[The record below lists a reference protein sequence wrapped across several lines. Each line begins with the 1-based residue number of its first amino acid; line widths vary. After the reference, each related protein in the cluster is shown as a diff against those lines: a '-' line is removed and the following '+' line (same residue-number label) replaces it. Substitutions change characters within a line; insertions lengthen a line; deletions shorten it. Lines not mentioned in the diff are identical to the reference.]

1 MTDIL
6 KLVAR
11 PSETL
16 FFKRNDRFD
25 VRLGEIVSFNSSDY
39 LEAEVV
45 ILGCPQD
52 DGVIRNYGRSGAAA
66 APDEIRRAFYR
77 LTNFGI
83 NAKIFDLGNTVVQ
96 ATLEE
101 THDVQTTIVRQLVRD
116 GKKVISLGG
125 GNDLAYPDCKALS
138 LETENILAFNI
149 DQHFD
154 VRADEIRNSGTPYRQ
169 LLAEKLIEPDNFYEI
184 GYQEHANSPVYF
196 EYLQRLGVHTISLEE
211 FRQIGDFSLE
221 IFKLQNDRPLFW
233 GFDVDVVR
241 ASDAPGVSA
250 PSPIGLMADEFC
262 DLAAL
267 AGLQPNTRIIEFT
280 EVNPNFDSD
289 GRTAKLVAIAM
300 HRFCAAL
307 AAGSFGQ

>member
-1 MTDIL
+1 MDIL
-6 KLVAR
+6 RLTAR

-16 FFKRNDRFD
+16 FFKRNDKND
-25 VRLGEIVSFNSSDY
+25 VRLGEMVSLDPHDY
-39 LEAEVV
+39 AQAEIV

-66 APDEIRRAFYR
+66 APDEIRRAFYK

-83 NAKIFDLGNTVVQ
+83 KAKIFDLGNTVIQ
-96 ATLEE
+96 PTLEE
-101 THDVQTTIVRQLVRD
+101 THDAQTAVVRQLIRD
-116 GKKVISLGG
+116 GKKIISLGG
-125 GNDLAYPDCKALS
+125 GNDIAYPDCKALA
-138 LETENILAFNI
+138 LETQNILVFNV
-149 DQHFD
+149 DAHFD

-169 LLAEKLIEPDNFYEI
+169 LLAENLIEPDNFYEI
-184 GYQEHANSPVYF
+184 GYQEHANSPIYF
-196 EYLQRLGVHTISLEE
+196 EYLQQLGVHTISLEE

-233 GFDVDVVR
+233 GFDVDAVR
-241 ASDAPGVSA
+241 AADAPGVSA
-250 PSPIGLMADEFC
+250 PSPVGLMADEFC

-267 AGLQPNTRIIEFT
+267 AGFQPNTRIVEFT
-280 EVNPNFDSD
+280 EVNPSFDFD

-307 AAGSFGQ
+307 SYSNTE

>member
-1 MTDIL
+1 MTDFL
-6 KLVAR
+6 NWAAR
-11 PSETL
+11 PSENL
-16 FFKRNDRFD
+16 FFKRNDRSD
-25 VRLGEIVSFNSSDY
+25 VRLGETVSAHPSDY
-39 LEAEVV
+39 STAEIV

-52 DGVIRNYGRSGAAA
+52 DGVVRNYGRRGAAT
-66 APDEIRRAFYR
+66 APDEIRRAFYK
-77 LTNFGI
+77 LTDFGI
-83 NAKIFDLGNTVVQ
+83 SAKIFDLGNTVIQ
-96 ATLEE
+96 PTLEE
-101 THDVQTTIVRQLVRD
+101 THDVQTAIVRQLLRD
-116 GKKVISLGG
+116 GKKIISLGG
-125 GNDLAYPDCKALS
+125 GNDIAYPDCKALS
-138 LETENILAFNI
+138 LETENMLAFNI

-154 VRADEIRNSGTPYRQ
+154 VRDDEIRNSGTPYRQ
-169 LLAEKLIEPDNFYEI
+169 LLSEKLIEPDNFYQI

-280 EVNPNFDSD
+280 EVNPDYDRD
-289 GRTAKLVAIAM
+289 GQTAKLVAIAM
-300 HRFCAAL
+300 HRFCAAG
-307 AAGSFGQ
+307 AG

>member
-6 KLVAR
+6 KLAAR

-16 FFKRNDRFD
+16 FFKRNDRSD
-25 VRLGEIVSFNSSDY
+25 VRLGETVSLNPSDY
-39 LEAEVV
+39 AEAEIV

-83 NAKIFDLGNTVVQ
+83 NTKIFDLGNTVVQ

-101 THDVQTTIVRQLVRD
+101 THDVQTAIVRQLVRD

-154 VRADEIRNSGTPYRQ
+154 VRADEIRNSGTAYRQ
-169 LLAEKLIEPDNFYEI
+169 LLAEKLVAPDNFYEI

-267 AGLQPNTRIIEFT
+267 AGFQPNTKIVEFT
-280 EVNPNFDSD
+280 EVNPNFDAD

-300 HRFCAAL
+300 HRFCAAV
-307 AAGSFGQ
+307 AS